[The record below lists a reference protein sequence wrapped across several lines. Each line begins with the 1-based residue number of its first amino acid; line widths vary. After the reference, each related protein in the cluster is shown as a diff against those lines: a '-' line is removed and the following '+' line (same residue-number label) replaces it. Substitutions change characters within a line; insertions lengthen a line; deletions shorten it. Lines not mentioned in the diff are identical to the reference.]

1 MASLRHIW
9 RLESL
14 RQEQIEP
21 DYVKKARRDISSSVT
36 GYFLH
41 FDLSESTLTLA
52 NDLKQPR
59 GHLANDLEQ
68 PLRLEYGL
76 LVSF

>member
-1 MASLRHIW
+1 MSGAQKPPNVSKRGQQASRPEAEKLLASLRHIW

-36 GYFLH
+36 GYFIA
-41 FDLSESTLTLA
+41 F
-52 NDLKQPR
+52 
-59 GHLANDLEQ
+59 
-68 PLRLEYGL
+68 
-76 LVSF
+76 